1 MFHVFGVDI
10 FNFYLVTRYWI
21 CNLSTSSLLFRG
33 VILMFLDA
41 LMALRLL
48 FFVDLSIS
56 VLLIPIE
63 RSGKFFNIRNPIEA

>member
-1 MFHVFGVDI
+1 
-10 FNFYLVTRYWI
+10 
-21 CNLSTSSLLFRG
+21 
-33 VILMFLDA
+33 MFLDA

-63 RSGKFFNIRNPIEA
+63 RSGKFFNIRNPIEARVMAWLVLFLSRHVGKSDRRIIDSRFIVNEDVEGG

>member
-1 MFHVFGVDI
+1 
-10 FNFYLVTRYWI
+10 
-21 CNLSTSSLLFRG
+21 
-33 VILMFLDA
+33 MFLDA